1 MTHLHTC
8 QPALQG
14 AANSGP
20 PQVLDRLLSQLFI
33 ELDILIYSGKMFA
46 FCRSPLLFLFLFNCV
61 VGIDLVLPNRF

>member
-1 MTHLHTC
+1 MTQPHTC

-33 ELDILIYSGKMFA
+33 ELAILIYSGKMFA
-46 FCRSPLLFLFLFNCV
+46 LCRSSFFFYYLIV
-61 VGIDLVLPNRF
+61 W